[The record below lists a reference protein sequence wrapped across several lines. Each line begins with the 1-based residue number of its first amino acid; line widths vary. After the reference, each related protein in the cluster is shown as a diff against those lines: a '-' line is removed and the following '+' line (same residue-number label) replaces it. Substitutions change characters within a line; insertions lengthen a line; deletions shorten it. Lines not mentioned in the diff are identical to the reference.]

1 MVQGLQSTQPYAQ
14 GGDGD
19 SHLPGP
25 ASALGPDVISGLNTL
40 KTHSSRFSLGQKG
53 DDVLLNLEGLHHGSV
68 PTERLPVLVE
78 QNLERKSMSL
88 SQRCQSEYLSFPRG
102 RAWLVQVI
110 FS

>member
-25 ASALGPDVISGLNTL
+25 ASALGQDVISGLNTL

-53 DDVLLNLEGLHHGSV
+53 DDVLLNLEGLHHGSI

-88 SQRCQSEYLSFPRG
+88 NDASQSIYYFQEEEHGWRR
-102 RAWLVQVI
+102 
-110 FS
+110 